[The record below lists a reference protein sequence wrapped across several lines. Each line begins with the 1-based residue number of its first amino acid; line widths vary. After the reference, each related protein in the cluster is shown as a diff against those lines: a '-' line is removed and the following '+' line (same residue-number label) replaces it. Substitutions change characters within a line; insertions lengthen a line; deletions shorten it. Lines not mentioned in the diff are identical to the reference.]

1 METAGVGGDY
11 TLVQGGLDWR
21 VSKACESGAC
31 IMVASQG
38 DAVLFGNTNH
48 PDGPTFAYTKIEW
61 KEFLAGVKRGDFDEI
76 V

>member
-1 METAGVGGDY
+1 METAGMGIEY
-11 TLVQGGLDWR
+11 APVQRGLDWR

-48 PDGPTFAYTKIEW
+48 PDGPTLAYTKAEW
-61 KEFLAGVKRGDFDEI
+61 KEFLAGAKRGDFDDLA
-76 V
+76 